1 MAASAAPM
9 KGRIVSFVVAETR
22 ESLEAPTAAGAR
34 GLRSAPNYP
43 GVLPAVAVLATHR
56 EMLDGR
62 PVELLVKAVPPRTV
76 IAEAT
81 AEVEDIFHESALDQ
95 KGALLAAAR
104 RVLAAYPCRADFDEE
119 YTVYCVAGY
128 SGDADA
134 FLGLHGEA
142 VAGFLKNEKMPL
154 DGGTVEATLKSS
166 IKYARHDLAVVDWD
180 GAFLFD
186 PYGDFESTIELF
198 EIANLQL
205 LRCRILD
212 SALDERLER
221 GAGPLGAP
229 GRLIL
234 FRAREVRSLLREIM
248 RLRSQSILEFQAIE
262 KNIKLIGDWYSADLY
277 DLIVTKFH
285 LRTWQRNIK
294 EKLDALEDIYTMTS
308 ENFTL
313 SFSSTVDLVQAA
325 GWFLLLLGYFAL
337 FFLELSR

>member
-1 MAASAAPM
+1 MSASGAPT
-9 KGRIVSFVVAETR
+9 KGRVVSFVIAETDQ
-22 ESLEAPTAAGAR
+22 SLDGPAAASPR

-43 GVLPAVAVLATHR
+43 AFIPALTVLVTRQETLN
-56 EMLDGR
+56 GR
-62 PVELLVKAVPPRTV
+62 PVDLVVKAVPPRIV

-81 AEVEDIFHESALDQ
+81 AEVEDIFHETVLDR
-95 KGALLAAAR
+95 KNALLAAAR
-104 RVLAAYPCRADFDEE
+104 RVLAEYHCRPDFDEE

-128 SGDADA
+128 GGEADA
-134 FLGLHGEA
+134 FLAVHGGT
-142 VAGFLKNEKMPL
+142 VAGFLKNEKIPL
-154 DGGTVEATLKSS
+154 DEGTVEATLKSS

-212 SALDERLER
+212 SALDQRLER
-221 GAGPLGAP
+221 VAGLLGAP
-229 GRLIL
+229 DQRIL
-234 FRAREVRSLLREIM
+234 FRAREVRGVLREIM
-248 RLRSQSILEFQAIE
+248 RLRSQSILEFQGIE

-285 LRTWQRNIK
+285 LRTWQRNVK

-313 SFSSTVDLVQAA
+313 SFSSTVDLVQTA
-325 GWFLLLLGYFAL
+325 GWFLLLVGYFAL

>member
-1 MAASAAPM
+1 MPAPHSPT
-9 KGRIVSFVVAETR
+9 KGRVVSFVVAETTQ
-22 ESLEAPTAAGAR
+22 SLDGPAAASPR

-43 GVLPAVAVLATHR
+43 AFIPALTVLGTRR
-56 EMLDGR
+56 EALDGR
-62 PVELLVKAVPPRTV
+62 PVDLLVKAVPPRTV
-76 IAEAT
+76 IVEAT
-81 AEVEDIFHESALDQ
+81 AEVEEIFHEAVLDR
-95 KGALLAAAR
+95 KNALLAAAR
-104 RVLAAYPCRADFDEE
+104 RALAEYRCRPDFDEE

-128 SGDADA
+128 GGDAET
-134 FLGLHGEA
+134 FLALHGGM
-142 VAGFLKNEKMPL
+142 VAAFLKNEKMPL
-154 DGGTVEATLKSS
+154 DEGTVKATLKSS

-212 SALDERLER
+212 SALDQRLELV
-221 GAGPLGAP
+221 AGLPSAP
-229 GRLIL
+229 ERRIL
-234 FRAREVRSLLREIM
+234 FRARDVRSVLREIM

-308 ENFTL
+308 ENFTF

-325 GWFLLLLGYFAL
+325 GWFLLLVGYFVL

>member
-1 MAASAAPM
+1 MAAPPGPT
-9 KGRIVSFVVAETR
+9 KGKIVSFVVAESG
-22 ESLEAPTAAGAR
+22 ESLEVPGGGGSR

-43 GVLPAVAVLATHR
+43 ALLPSVAVLSTQR

-62 PVELLVKAVPPRTV
+62 PVELLVKGVPPRTL

-81 AEVEDIFHESALDQ
+81 AEAEDIFHEAVLDE
-95 KGALLAAAR
+95 KTALLAAAR
-104 RVLAAYPCRADFDEE
+104 RVLAAYRCRPDFDEE

-134 FLGLHGEA
+134 FLGLHAET
-142 VAGFLKNEKMPL
+142 VAGFLKNEKIPL
-154 DGGTVEATLKSS
+154 DEGTVEATLKSS

-212 SALDERLER
+212 SALDQRLER
-221 GAGPLGAP
+221 VA
-229 GRLIL
+229 GRLGVPERRIL
-234 FRAREVRSLLREIM
+234 FRAREVRSVLREIM

-262 KNIKLIGDWYSADLY
+262 KNVKLIGDWYSADLY
-277 DLIVTKFH
+277 DLIVSKFH

-313 SFSSTVDLVQAA
+313 SFSSTVDLVQTA

>member
-1 MAASAAPM
+1 MAAPGTPT
-9 KGRIVSFVVAETR
+9 KGKIVSFVVAETG
-22 ESLEAPTAAGAR
+22 ESLEARAAPGSR

-43 GVLPAVAVLATHR
+43 GLIPATTVLASRR
-56 EMLDGR
+56 EALNGR
-62 PVELLVKAVPPRTV
+62 PVELLVRGVPPRTV

-81 AEVEDIFHESALDQ
+81 AEVEDIFHETVLDQ
-95 KGALLAAAR
+95 KDGLLGIAR
-104 RVLAAYPCRADFDEE
+104 RVLAEHRCRPDFDEE

-134 FLGLHGEA
+134 FLGLHGES

-154 DGGTVEATLKSS
+154 DAGTVAATLKSS

-212 SALDERLER
+212 SSLDERLER
-221 GAGPLGAP
+221 VAGLLGAP
-229 GRLIL
+229 GQRIL
-234 FRAREVRSLLREIM
+234 FRAREVRSVLREIM

-277 DLIVTKFH
+277 DLIVGKFH

-313 SFSSTVDLVQAA
+313 SFSSTVDLVQTA